1 MGKAYQIPPIQ
12 GVTGL
17 QKAISVMLRRYMES
31 YGGTV
36 PSDPATAPGVMALR
50 FAWWLFD
57 HPEELEATTVEME
70 VGNPK

>member
-1 MGKAYQIPPIQ
+1 
-12 GVTGL
+12 
-17 QKAISVMLRRYMES
+17 
-31 YGGTV
+31 
-36 PSDPATAPGVMALR
+36 MALR